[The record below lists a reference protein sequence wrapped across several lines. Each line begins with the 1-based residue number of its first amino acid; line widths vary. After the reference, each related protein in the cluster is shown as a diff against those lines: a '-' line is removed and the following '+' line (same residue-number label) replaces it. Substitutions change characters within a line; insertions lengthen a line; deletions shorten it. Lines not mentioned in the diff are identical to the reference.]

1 MLIVFLG
8 LFKFLSRN
16 ATIKFSSDFSLPS
29 SVFRIL

>member
-1 MLIVFLG
+1 